1 MTLKKIPLFI
11 SLIYA
16 VFLLWISIQ
25 PIYQP
30 IPEVF
35 PWQDKIVH
43 TMLYTI
49 FAFLLS
55 LTWKN
60 ETWNPS
66 PFLTISY
73 TIGIVSIYGLLL
85 EICQIFIPT
94 RSFEWIDIGAN
105 ILGGTVGTY
114 CGSIART
121 ASTWLMNT
129 LCVRFSQSVD
139 KRF

>member
-1 MTLKKIPLFI
+1 MNKIPFFI

-30 IPEVF
+30 PPELF
-35 PWQDKIVH
+35 PWQDKVVH

-49 FAFLLS
+49 FAILLS

-60 ETWNPS
+60 EIWNTS
-66 PFLTISY
+66 PFLAISY
-73 TIGIVSIYGLLL
+73 TIGIVSTYGLLL

-105 ILGGTVGTY
+105 ILGGAVGTY
-114 CGSIART
+114 CGSIARKT
-121 ASTWLMNT
+121 SAWLMNK
-129 LCVRFSQSVD
+129 LYILRFSQNTD